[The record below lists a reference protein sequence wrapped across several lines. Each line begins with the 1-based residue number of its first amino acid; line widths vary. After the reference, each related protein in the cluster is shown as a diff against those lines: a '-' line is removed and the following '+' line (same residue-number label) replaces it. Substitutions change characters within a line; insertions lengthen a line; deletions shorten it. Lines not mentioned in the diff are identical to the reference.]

1 MQDLEIAKQ
10 TLKTKSLSLVIVK
23 DGRPIFE
30 SRSSGII
37 GLLQAVEAHK
47 EELKDSSVADRVA
60 GRAAALLLAYSHVKE
75 VYAVTVSNEGLR
87 VFQENQMCIEYD
99 AIVPKILD
107 RTGKDI
113 CPFEKLSLSI
123 VSPQESY
130 DKLKQCVEEL
140 RKK

>member
-10 TLKTKSLSLVIVK
+10 ALKTRGFSLVIVK

-30 SRSSGII
+30 SYSSGII
-37 GLLQAVEAHK
+37 GLLQAVETHH
-47 EELKDSSVADRVA
+47 EELKDSSVADKIV
-60 GRAAALLLAYSHVKE
+60 GRAAALLLAYCLVKE

-87 VFQENQMCIEYD
+87 IFQENQVRIEYD
-99 AIVPKILD
+99 SIVPKILD
-107 RTGKDI
+107 RDGKDI

-123 VSPQESY
+123 ASPQESY
-130 DKLKQCVEEL
+130 DKLKRCVEEM